1 MNKKLINTINLYF
14 ILTILFSQVFS
25 YSLCAKPISY
35 KLDTNNSKVGFSV
48 KHKITRD
55 VFGEFLKSVGTA
67 DYNSNTDKIFNVI
80 TIEDPFPIPFSVI
93 KSLNQRI
100 IIDPV
105 VRART
110 ISLHIAKFQLNKIGR
125 NEKAIEK
132 LSKIVPSSNA

>member
-1 MNKKLINTINLYF
+1 MFLLYSVILI
-14 ILTILFSQVFS
+14 
-25 YSLCAKPISY
+25 
-35 KLDTNNSKVGFSV
+35 
-48 KHKITRD
+48 
-55 VFGEFLKSVGTA
+55 
-67 DYNSNTDKIFNVI
+67 IFNVI

-132 LSKIVPSSNA
+132 LSKIAINNVKERVYCFI

>member
-1 MNKKLINTINLYF
+1 MFPDSVIVF
-14 ILTILFSQVFS
+14 I
-25 YSLCAKPISY
+25 
-35 KLDTNNSKVGFSV
+35 
-48 KHKITRD
+48 
-55 VFGEFLKSVGTA
+55 VFG
-67 DYNSNTDKIFNVI
+67 NTDKIFNVI

-132 LSKIVPSSNA
+132 LSKIAINNVKERVYCFI